1 MACCTEH
8 RPGTLR
14 TWAQDIERPT
24 CSNGCSRPACPQPVE
39 VGLQPVRWRHAT
51 VGFTGAGVGGR
62 GAIALQ
68 HDAGLPAGD
77 AHEVDLTAALGEPRV
92 REGVPELVRTQPIDP
107 RLLAAAAN
115 QLVEAELRQ
124 RALLAEP
131 EVFGRGVR
139 VLGADAKVA
148 VERDRRLPP
157 ERQCPLP
164 STLAEY
170 RCDVEVEV

>member
-1 MACCTEH
+1 MAQWRSTVTDATRWLTASWRDPVWCGCGRQPSGLGMACCTEH

-115 QLVEAELRQ
+115 HLVEAELR
-124 RALLAEP
+124 
-131 EVFGRGVR
+131 
-139 VLGADAKVA
+139 
-148 VERDRRLPP
+148 
-157 ERQCPLP
+157 
-164 STLAEY
+164 
-170 RCDVEVEV
+170 